1 MRRLIALF
9 AATFVSVA
17 GAELTL
23 RFHEGSTIF
32 PTDGRG
38 YATRP
43 GTRGTNWRGF
53 LERDAVPPGAIAV
66 LGDSMT
72 WGTTTAEEAWPRV
85 AEGILGRPVSNY
97 SHYGYDGAKEA
108 ATLRAHVWQD
118 APAMIV
124 YAAYGND
131 LVPTRLITVGE
142 PPTLAWIGPATA
154 LGRAI
159 FGIWQG
165 RTYREAE
172 EPAAFSAA
180 LTDMRAQ
187 AAAHDVPFLVF
198 ALAPYSLDVL
208 DPLDLRGPLR
218 DPLDRLRVIEG
229 LCAQVPY
236 ASVVPY
242 LRGNPGAYASAN
254 TADREHP
261 GPRGQALFAAA
272 FADVLARFE
281 AGAALPRVDDPP
293 IALGP
298 PIELGR

>member
-1 MRRLIALF
+1 VRRLIAFVL
-9 AATFVSVA
+9 ATLVSLT
-17 GAELTL
+17 GAEIAL
-23 RFHEGSTIF
+23 RAHEGTTIF
-32 PTDGRG
+32 PADGRG

-43 GTRGTNWRGF
+43 GTRGTNRRGF
-53 LERDAVPPGAIAV
+53 LERDEVPPGAIAV

-85 AEGILGRPVSNY
+85 AEGMLGRPVSNY

-124 YAAYGND
+124 YAAYSND

-159 FGIWQG
+159 LGIWHG
-165 RTYREAE
+165 RTYRETE
-172 EPAAFSAA
+172 DPNSFSAA
-180 LTDMRAQ
+180 LSDMRAQ

-198 ALAPYSLDVL
+198 ALAPYRL
-208 DPLDLRGPLR
+208 DPLGPLG
-218 DPLDRLRVIEG
+218 PLDRLRVIEA

-242 LRGNPGAYASAN
+242 LRGTPGEYASAN
-254 TADREHP
+254 PADREHP

-272 FADVLARFE
+272 FVDVLARLE
-281 AGAALPRVDDPP
+281 AGAVLPRVDDPP
-293 IALGP
+293 IALG
-298 PIELGR
+298 R

>member
-1 MRRLIALF
+1 MRRLIAFVL
-9 AATFVSVA
+9 ATLVSLT
-17 GAELTL
+17 GAEIAL
-23 RFHEGSTIF
+23 RAHEDTTIF

-43 GTRGTNWRGF
+43 GTRGTNRRGF
-53 LERDAVPPGAIAV
+53 LERDEVPPGAIAV

-85 AEGILGRPVSNY
+85 AEGMLGRPVSNY

-124 YAAYGND
+124 YAAYSND

-159 FGIWQG
+159 LGIWHG
-165 RTYREAE
+165 RTYRETE
-172 EPAAFSAA
+172 EPGSFSAA
-180 LTDMRAQ
+180 LSDMRAQ

-198 ALAPYSLDVL
+198 ALAPYRL
-208 DPLDLRGPLR
+208 

-242 LRGNPGAYASAN
+242 LRGTPGEYTSAN
-254 TADREHP
+254 PADREHP

-272 FADVLARFE
+272 FVDVLARLE
-281 AGAALPRVDDPP
+281 AGAVLPRVDDPP
-293 IALGP
+293 I
-298 PIELGR
+298 ELGR

>member
-1 MRRLIALF
+1 MRRLIAFVL
-9 AATFVSVA
+9 ATLVSLT
-17 GAELTL
+17 GAEIAL
-23 RFHEGSTIF
+23 RAHEGTTIF
-32 PTDGRG
+32 PADGRG

-43 GTRGTNWRGF
+43 GTRGTNRRGF
-53 LERDAVPPGAIAV
+53 LERDEVPPGAIAV

-85 AEGILGRPVSNY
+85 AEGMLGRPVSNY

-124 YAAYGND
+124 YAAYSND

-159 FGIWQG
+159 LGIWHG
-165 RTYREAE
+165 RTYRETE
-172 EPAAFSAA
+172 EPGSFSAA
-180 LTDMRAQ
+180 LSDMRAQ

-198 ALAPYSLDVL
+198 ALAPYRL
-208 DPLDLRGPLR
+208 DPLDPLGPLG
-218 DPLDRLRVIEG
+218 PLDRLRVIEA

-242 LRGNPGAYASAN
+242 LRGTPGEYASAN
-254 TADREHP
+254 PADREHP

-272 FADVLARFE
+272 FVDVLARLE
-281 AGAALPRVDDPP
+281 AGAVLPRVDDPP
-293 IALGP
+293 I
-298 PIELGR
+298 ELGR

>member
-1 MRRLIALF
+1 MRRLIAF
-9 AATFVSVA
+9 VVATLVSLT
-17 GAELTL
+17 GAEIAL
-23 RFHEGSTIF
+23 RVHEGTTIF

-43 GTRGTNWRGF
+43 GTRGTNRRGF

-124 YAAYGND
+124 YAAYSND

-159 FGIWQG
+159 FGIWHG
-165 RTYREAE
+165 RTYWEAE

-180 LTDMRAQ
+180 LSDMRAQ

-198 ALAPYSLDVL
+198 ALAPYRLDPLGPL
-208 DPLDLRGPLR
+208 DPLDLRGPPL

-272 FADVLARFE
+272 FADVLARLE
-281 AGAALPRVDDPP
+281 AGAVLPRVDDPP
-293 IALGP
+293 I
-298 PIELGR
+298 ELGR

>member
-17 GAELTL
+17 GAELAL

-32 PTDGRG
+32 PADGRG

-53 LERDAVPPGAIAV
+53 LERDEVPPGAIAV

-72 WGTTTAEEAWPRV
+72 WGTTAEEAWPRV

-124 YAAYGND
+124 YAAYSND

-159 FGIWQG
+159 LGIWHG
-165 RTYREAE
+165 RTYRETE
-172 EPAAFSAA
+172 EPALFSAA
-180 LTDMRAQ
+180 LSDMRAQ

-198 ALAPYSLDVL
+198 ALAPYRL
-208 DPLDLRGPLR
+208 DPLDSLDSLDPLGPLGPLG
-218 DPLDRLRVIEG
+218 PLDRLRVIEG

-242 LRGNPGAYASAN
+242 LRGNPGEYASAN
-254 TADREHP
+254 PADREHP

-281 AGAALPRVDDPP
+281 AGAVLPRVDDPP
-293 IALGP
+293 I
-298 PIELGR
+298 ELGR

>member
-1 MRRLIALF
+1 MRRLIAFVL
-9 AATFVSVA
+9 ATLVSLT
-17 GAELTL
+17 GAEIAL
-23 RFHEGSTIF
+23 RAHEGTTIF
-32 PTDGRG
+32 PADGRG

-43 GTRGTNWRGF
+43 GTRGTNRRGF
-53 LERDAVPPGAIAV
+53 LERDEVPPGAIAV

-85 AEGILGRPVSNY
+85 AEGMLGRPVSNY

-124 YAAYGND
+124 YAAYSND

-159 FGIWQG
+159 LGIWHG
-165 RTYREAE
+165 RTYRETE
-172 EPAAFSAA
+172 EPGSFSAA
-180 LTDMRAQ
+180 LSDMRAQ

-198 ALAPYSLDVL
+198 ALAPYRL
-208 DPLDLRGPLR
+208 

-242 LRGNPGAYASAN
+242 LRGTPGEYTSAN
-254 TADREHP
+254 PADREHP

-272 FADVLARFE
+272 FVDVLARLE
-281 AGAALPRVDDPP
+281 AGAVLPRVDDPP
-293 IALGP
+293 I
-298 PIELGR
+298 ELGR